1 MTIWVDGDAISPA
14 NMNNQ
19 HVSALTI
26 SGSVSMISET
36 AALPSD
42 TSGQGYLYV
51 SDVGA
56 LVWVGGSGTST
67 VIGAA

>member
-1 MTIWVDGDAISPA
+1 MAIWADGDAISPD

-51 SDVGA
+51 SDIGA
-56 LVWVGGSGTST
+56 LFWVGGSGSST
-67 VIGAA
+67 TLGAA